1 MQQNGGTPHV
11 MHNAFNR
18 IDMIL
23 KKETANRIT
32 ANIIRAVNMQP
43 GCVAYRINNVGVWDE
58 AKQVHRRGNT
68 EKGLPDVIAS
78 IRGRFVAIEVK
89 AGKDRLSEDQKLRAF
104 EIEKAGG
111 VYFEAR
117 STDSFLDF
125 LTNFLKK

>member
-1 MQQNGGTPHV
+1 MTPRV
-11 MHNAFNR
+11 TLNVFNPTDVL
-18 IDMIL
+18 I
-23 KKETANRIT
+23 KKETANCIT

-89 AGKDRLSEDQKLRAF
+89 AGKDRLSEDQKRRAF

-111 VYFEAR
+111 VYFECR
-117 STDSFLDF
+117 STDSFLVF